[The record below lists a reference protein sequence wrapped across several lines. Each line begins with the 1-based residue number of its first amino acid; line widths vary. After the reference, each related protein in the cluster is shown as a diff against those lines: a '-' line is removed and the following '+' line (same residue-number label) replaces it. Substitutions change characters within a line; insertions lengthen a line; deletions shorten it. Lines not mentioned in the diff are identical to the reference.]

1 MLALVFTYITD
12 QKKKAASSKNII
24 GKVSLSY
31 FKTDG
36 RKYLLALGRDLEFCI
51 DGCWLSAQDLN
62 LELVSSSVYNNPA
75 SIVGIRPGPL
85 MSESTFIKVMKQIG
99 RQAYV

>member
-12 QKKKAASSKNII
+12 QEKKAALSKNII

-31 FKTDG
+31 FETDR
-36 RKYLLALGRDLEFCI
+36 RKYLLAWRRDLEFCI
-51 DGCWLSAQDLN
+51 DGCWLSTQDLN
-62 LELVSSSVYNNPA
+62 LELVSSSVYNPA
-75 SIVGIRPGPL
+75 SIVGIRPGPV